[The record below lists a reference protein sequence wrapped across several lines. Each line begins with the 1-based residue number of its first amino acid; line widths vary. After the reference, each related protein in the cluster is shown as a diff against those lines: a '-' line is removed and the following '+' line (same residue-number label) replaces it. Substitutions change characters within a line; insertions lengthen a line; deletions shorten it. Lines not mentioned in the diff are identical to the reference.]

1 MKTAAALVHIFAL
14 GTCFVMQ
21 VAAPPTARMP
31 GVRRAIQTI
40 EDNGST
46 KTVKRATEERCTLA
60 NYSRLQSQQP
70 GNAPIRSVNQCGYTL
85 G

>member
-1 MKTAAALVHIFAL
+1 MKTAPALVHIFAL

-21 VAAPPTARMP
+21 VAAPQTARIP

-40 EDNGST
+40 EDNCST
-46 KTVKRATEERCTLA
+46 NTVKRAREERCVVA
-60 NYSRLQSQQP
+60 HHSRMQSQ
-70 GNAPIRSVNQCGYTL
+70 RSRNEFIMCVNQCGYTL